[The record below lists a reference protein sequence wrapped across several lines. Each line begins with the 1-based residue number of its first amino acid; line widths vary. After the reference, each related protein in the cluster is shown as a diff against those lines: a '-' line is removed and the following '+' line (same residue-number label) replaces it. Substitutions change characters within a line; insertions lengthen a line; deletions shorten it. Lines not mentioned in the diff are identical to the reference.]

1 MFGVWRNGQYRR
13 SQYAVDIDSQRSRE
27 LGGPMQIRTLH
38 HFHQLR
44 TFIMVDDSYPSGG
57 RGWRKATV
65 LQLER
70 GGTIVVY
77 ASSLIIMQR
86 GNEE

>member
-57 RGWRKATV
+57 RGGVRQPSCNWKEEGRLWSMQV
-65 LQLER
+65 L
-70 GGTIVVY
+70 
-77 ASSLIIMQR
+77 
-86 GNEE
+86 